1 MSETSQRRAV
11 KKYRERLAE
20 KGMARFEVLGLD
32 EDRKLIRALAKRLA
46 EGGPEAE
53 KLRAIVGKEVRGGS
67 PQKGGILR
75 ALRRSP
81 MVGADL
87 DLTREIARDRKV
99 DL

>member
-1 MSETSQRRAV
+1 
-11 KKYRERLAE
+11 
-20 KGMARFEVLGLD
+20 MARFEVLGLD
-32 EDRKLIRALAKRLA
+32 EDRELIRALAKRLA
-46 EGGPEAE
+46 EDGPEAE
-53 KLRAIVGKEVRGGS
+53 KIRSIVSRSVAKDEPS
-67 PQKGGILR
+67 KGGILK